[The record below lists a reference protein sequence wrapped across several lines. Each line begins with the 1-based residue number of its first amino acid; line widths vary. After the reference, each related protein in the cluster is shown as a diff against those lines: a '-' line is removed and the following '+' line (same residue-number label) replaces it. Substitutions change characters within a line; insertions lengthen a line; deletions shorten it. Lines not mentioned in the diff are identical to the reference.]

1 MKKLLNLGGKYLDF
15 MGKHDIFICGTYAT
29 AVLLWLLENKLKG
42 NS

>member
-1 MKKLLNLGGKYLDF
+1 MKKLLNLGGKYIDF
-15 MGKHDIFICGTYAT
+15 MEKHDIFIYGTYAT

>member
-15 MGKHDIFICGTYAT
+15 MEKHDIFIYGSYAT

>member
-1 MKKLLNLGGKYLDF
+1 MKKLLNLGGKWLDF
-15 MGKHDIFICGTYAT
+15 MAKHDIFICGTYAT